1 MASLKTLAVAM
12 LALLLVPLA
21 SVAIPVA
28 SEGEPQAQAVLFA
41 RAKTLYEMLNR
52 SLALNIS
59 TELRNEIQNLL
70 KANISALSVEEL
82 RVWVNN
88 ASRLLARVSDE
99 VRVGGRA
106 YAIGIV
112 LERYLN
118 GIKKALEER
127 LKRLNI
133 TIPINLT
140 RARDIRELN
149 MMLKDVEKIVETA
162 KLQKF
167 ANASVVV
174 ALKNAVKSVK
184 EAEKAQL
191 HLALAEKAL
200 NKTIERLAKLN
211 VSEEVL
217 AALRVALEKVRE
229 AREVVAN
236 ATQVAKQKA
245 KSLAE
250 SLKETL
256 ENRTAE
262 IMAEIEELKQELQG
276 LREVVVDEKARQQ
289 IDAIIS
295 KLEELRS
302 KLANVSEDLP
312 RWMPDLGEIKGWVK
326 SIKERV
332 NKTITPFIPT
342 WIPSR
347 NVDKAFNETITKA
360 KKLLEEVKQMVVEL
374 NKTKTMVCIALYPPP
389 PICKAILEARA
400 AVEAASK
407 LVARAEEG
415 IATAEKLYAEGKK
428 LEALLYANR
437 AYAELQVAKAWLEPL
452 YNIIKRATETTT
464 TPTTTP
470 PQQAQP
476 PIKVRE
482 AKLKKERCGPL
493 TCTYTLT
500 ITIRNEGSK
509 TTTIHSISI
518 DIIREIQ
525 KSIGISLAPGEEKTI
540 NISIEIQRF
549 ITITTPLK
557 ATLITSE
564 GTTTIQ
570 IQAET
575 S

>member
-1 MASLKTLAVAM
+1 MTSLKTPVVAM

-41 RAKTLYEMLNR
+41 RAKALYEMLNR

-88 ASRLLARVSDE
+88 ASRLLARVSEE

-149 MMLKDVEKIVETA
+149 MMLKDVEKIVETS

-174 ALKNAVKSVK
+174 ALKNAVKSVE

-200 NKTIERLAKLN
+200 NKTIERLVKLN
-211 VSEEVL
+211 VSEE
-217 AALRVALEKVRE
+217 ALRVALEKVRE

-250 SLKETL
+250 SLKESL

-262 IMAEIEELKQELQG
+262 TMTEIEELKQELQG

-360 KKLLEEVKQMVVEL
+360 KKLLEEVKQMVAEL

-415 IATAEKLYAEGKK
+415 IATAERLYAEGKK

-570 IQAET
+570 IQVET

>member
-1 MASLKTLAVAM
+1 MTSLKTLAVAM
-12 LALLLVPLA
+12 LALLLVPLT

-70 KANISALSVEEL
+70 KVNISALSVEEL

-88 ASRLLARVSDE
+88 ASRLLARVSEE

-174 ALKNAVKSVK
+174 ALKNAVKSVE
-184 EAEKAQL
+184 EAGKAQL

-211 VSEEVL
+211 VSEE
-217 AALRVALEKVRE
+217 ALRVALEKVRE

-262 IMAEIEELKQELQG
+262 TMTEIEELKQELQG

-332 NKTITPFIPT
+332 NKTIAPFIPT

-360 KKLLEEVKQMVVEL
+360 KKLLEEVKQMVAEL

-428 LEALLYANR
+428 LEALLCANR

-509 TTTIHSISI
+509 TITIHSISI
-518 DIIREIQ
+518 DIVREIQ

-549 ITITTPLK
+549 ITITTH
-557 ATLITSE
+557 
-564 GTTTIQ
+564 
-570 IQAET
+570 
-575 S
+575 

>member
-1 MASLKTLAVAM
+1 MTSLKTLAVAI
-12 LALLLVPLA
+12 LALLLVPLT

-70 KANISALSVEEL
+70 KVNISALSVEEL

-88 ASRLLARVSDE
+88 ASRLLARVSEE

-174 ALKNAVKSVK
+174 ALKNAVKSVE
-184 EAEKAQL
+184 EAGKAQL

-200 NKTIERLAKLN
+200 NKTIERLVKLN
-211 VSEEVL
+211 VSEE
-217 AALRVALEKVRE
+217 ALRVALEKVRE
-229 AREVVAN
+229 AREIVAN

-262 IMAEIEELKQELQG
+262 TMTEIEELKQELQG

-326 SIKERV
+326 SIRERV
-332 NKTITPFIPT
+332 NKTIAPFIPT

-360 KKLLEEVKQMVVEL
+360 KKLLEEVKQMVAEL

-470 PQQAQP
+470 PQQTQP

-525 KSIGISLAPGEEKTI
+525 KSIGISLAPGEKR
-540 NISIEIQRF
+540 Q
-549 ITITTPLK
+549 
-557 ATLITSE
+557 
-564 GTTTIQ
+564 
-570 IQAET
+570 
-575 S
+575 

>member
-1 MASLKTLAVAM
+1 MTSLKTPVVAI

-70 KANISALSVEEL
+70 KVNISALSVEEL

-88 ASRLLARVSDE
+88 ASRLLARVSEE

-149 MMLKDVEKIVETA
+149 MMLKDVEKIVETS

-174 ALKNAVKSVK
+174 ALKNAVKSVE

-200 NKTIERLAKLN
+200 NKTIERLVKLN
-211 VSEEVL
+211 VSEE
-217 AALRVALEKVRE
+217 ALRVALEKVRE

-250 SLKETL
+250 SLKESL

-262 IMAEIEELKQELQG
+262 TMTEIEELKQELQG

-360 KKLLEEVKQMVVEL
+360 KKLLEEVKQMVAEL

-415 IATAEKLYAEGKK
+415 IATAERLYAEGKK

-570 IQAET
+570 IQVET